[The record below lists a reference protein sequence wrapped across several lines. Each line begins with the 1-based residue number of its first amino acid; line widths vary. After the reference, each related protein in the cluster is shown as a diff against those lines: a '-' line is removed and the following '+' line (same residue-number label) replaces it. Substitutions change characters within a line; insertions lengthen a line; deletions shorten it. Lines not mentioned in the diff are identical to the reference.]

1 MLTHSVLTLFT
12 SGNTF
17 SPACMWLITGS
28 SWTVFSEHSLSQ
40 SSTEHSV
47 DRPKCTRESTFSSF
61 RSHIKNVH
69 KKKHQTATPPQPV
82 SAVPSLI
89 HCLWHRIA
97 AFISLNL
104 CHIPSL
110 LPLPLQ
116 TPHFW
121 TWWVKGHENNKS
133 ICSQRSAT
141 QLREL
146 WRGLSLSVVLHDLAC
161 NSFL

>member
-69 KKKHQTATPPQPV
+69 KKKHQTATPPRPV

-89 HCLWHRIA
+89 HCLLTQDRSIHQPESLPHSLPPSPTSPDPL
-97 AFISLNL
+97 FLNL
-104 CHIPSL
+104 M
-110 LPLPLQ
+110 
-116 TPHFW
+116 
-121 TWWVKGHENNKS
+121 
-133 ICSQRSAT
+133 SQRSRKQQVNT
-141 QLREL
+141 QPKKRHAAERAVERAKPLCSTP
-146 WRGLSLSVVLHDLAC
+146 WFSL
-161 NSFL
+161 